1 MKKRIV
7 IILIVIGL
15 LAVLFTP
22 IPTGV
27 CNDGGTRVY
36 SALTYKIVD
45 WNRLTGESTYSKT
58 RAYFFPENFKSID
71 TLWEMEFIETLSS
84 FKAFVLEINENS
96 VLVEP
101 VKGESERQSS
111 DKISF
116 SIANLEKIDVKVGS
130 TVIITYNGE
139 IMESYPAQIV
149 ATKWEIYHNESQ
161 ETRFMFDAQV
171 LEINENSVLVRPSAG
186 SDISGVDKV
195 EFSTANLPELDIKVG
210 SIIKVIYN
218 GQVMYSY
225 PAQINALEWEM
236 VG

>member
-22 IPTGV
+22 IPTGI

-71 TLWEMEFIETLSS
+71 TLWKIEFIETLSS
-84 FKAFVLEINENS
+84 FKAI
-96 VLVEP
+96 
-101 VKGESERQSS
+101 
-111 DKISF
+111 
-116 SIANLEKIDVKVGS
+116 
-130 TVIITYNGE
+130 
-139 IMESYPAQIV
+139 
-149 ATKWEIYHNESQ
+149 
-161 ETRFMFDAQV
+161 V

-210 SIIKVIYN
+210 SKIKVTYN

-225 PAQINALEWEM
+225 PAQINALEWEI
-236 VG
+236 VE